1 MFNSVT
7 TKNHALAATCQLS
20 NAPSLAT
27 ATKSASAHK
36 PSLLGV
42 PVPNT
47 LIGTGSRYAM
57 SGHANPFDLLGD
69 EITPRRRSSSSS
81 FDPGRVSRDSGHA
94 SDFSNSPGTSRYIDS
109 RAQGARGRHGQSQQ
123 SRRTHNLE
131 QGGAHA
137 VQQRRFSDAARN
149 FTEAHGIRTNN
160 GTNNTMDSGHRH
172 AADMALRTA
181 GKARRAADKGNSR
194 HQTKV
199 QNRRQEHE
207 AKKKA
212 EQKERNRARNILE
225 QQRAQAKRERKAANA
240 ASAASSSFP
249 PTQPSRHRRNGS
261 GDSGGSG
268 GASSRS
274 RYCNIN

>member
-57 SGHANPFDLLGD
+57 SGPSNPFNLLD
-69 EITPRRRSSSSS
+69 DDITPQLPPSRSSSFHSS
-81 FDPGRVSRDSGHA
+81 RVSRDSAHP
-94 SDFSNSPGTSRYIDS
+94 SDFSDSPRTSDYMNS
-109 RAQGARGRHGQSQQ
+109 RAQGSGGRHGQSQL

-131 QGGAHA
+131 QSGAQAHF
-137 VQQRRFSDAARN
+137 QGRHEDAAIRFREAAGLRSN
-149 FTEAHGIRTNN
+149 PATERGR
-160 GTNNTMDSGHRH
+160 DSGHQH
-172 AADMALRTA
+172 AAAMAQSS
-181 GKARRAADKGNSR
+181 ADKSQRAHDRGTER
-194 HQTKV
+194 HKKKV
-199 QNRRQEHE
+199 QARRQEHA
-207 AKKKA
+207 AKEKA
-212 EQKERNRARNILE
+212 KQKERNRELNRLQQERARKKKE
-225 QQRAQAKRERKAANA
+225 AKAGN
-240 ASAASSSFP
+240 ASSHRP
-249 PTQPSRHRRNGS
+249 PQPSRHRRNGS

-268 GASSRS
+268 GASSSS